1 MPCPLTPKKYEKLSI
16 FNFQLSTW
24 TMSYNEQLK
33 QLEQIVSEIESG
45 QLSIDQLAA
54 KVKTATK
61 LLADCR
67 KQLTQVESD
76 INKILKPEYLHSTC
90 RDTQL

>member
-1 MPCPLTPKKYEKLSI
+1 
-16 FNFQLSTW
+16 
-24 TMSYNEQLK
+24 MSYDEQLK

-61 LLADCR
+61 HLADCR
-67 KQLTQVESD
+67 KQLTKVETEVT
-76 INKILKPEYLHSTC
+76 KILKPQ
-90 RDTQL
+90 D

>member
-1 MPCPLTPKKYEKLSI
+1 
-16 FNFQLSTW
+16 
-24 TMSYNEQLK
+24 MSYNEQLK

-67 KQLTQVESD
+67 KQLTKVESEV
-76 INKILKPEYLHSTC
+76 NKILKPQEWKKGIKYAIFVDFSVE
-90 RDTQL
+90 

>member
-1 MPCPLTPKKYEKLSI
+1 MTYD
-16 FNFQLSTW
+16 
-24 TMSYNEQLK
+24 EQLK

-45 QLSIDQLAA
+45 QLSIDQLAT

-67 KQLTQVESD
+67 KQLTKVETEV
-76 INKILKPEYLHSTC
+76 NKILKPQE
-90 RDTQL
+90 

>member
-1 MPCPLTPKKYEKLSI
+1 
-16 FNFQLSTW
+16 
-24 TMSYNEQLK
+24 MSYDEQLK

-54 KVKTATK
+54 KVKIATK

-67 KQLTQVESD
+67 KQLTKVETEV
-76 INKILKPEYLHSTC
+76 NKILKPQE
-90 RDTQL
+90 

>member
-1 MPCPLTPKKYEKLSI
+1 
-16 FNFQLSTW
+16 
-24 TMSYNEQLK
+24 MSYDEQLK

-45 QLSIDQLAA
+45 ELSIDQLAA

-67 KQLTQVESD
+67 KQLPKVETEV
-76 INKILKPEYLHSTC
+76 NKILKPE
-90 RDTQL
+90 

>member
-1 MPCPLTPKKYEKLSI
+1 
-16 FNFQLSTW
+16 
-24 TMSYNEQLK
+24 MSYNEQLK

-45 QLSIDQLAA
+45 QLSIDQLVA

-67 KQLTQVESD
+67 KQLTKVETEV
-76 INKILKPEYLHSTC
+76 NKILKPE
-90 RDTQL
+90 

>member
-1 MPCPLTPKKYEKLSI
+1 
-16 FNFQLSTW
+16 
-24 TMSYNEQLK
+24 MSYDEQLK

-67 KQLTQVESD
+67 KQLTKVKTEVT
-76 INKILKPEYLHSTC
+76 KILKPQ
-90 RDTQL
+90 D

>member
-1 MPCPLTPKKYEKLSI
+1 MSVNPKKYEKLSI
-16 FNFQLSTW
+16 FNFNFQLSTW

-45 QLSIDQLAA
+45 QLSIDQLAE

-67 KQLTQVESD
+67 KQLTKVESD
-76 INKILKPEYLHSTC
+76 INKILKPQE
-90 RDTQL
+90 

>member
-1 MPCPLTPKKYEKLSI
+1 
-16 FNFQLSTW
+16 
-24 TMSYNEQLK
+24 MSYDEQLK

-61 LLADCR
+61 LLVDCR
-67 KQLTQVESD
+67 KQLTKVETEV
-76 INKILKPEYLHSTC
+76 NKILKPQE
-90 RDTQL
+90 

>member
-1 MPCPLTPKKYEKLSI
+1 
-16 FNFQLSTW
+16 
-24 TMSYNEQLK
+24 MSYDEQLK

-54 KVKTATK
+54 KVKTVTK

-67 KQLTQVESD
+67 KQLTKVETEV
-76 INKILKPEYLHSTC
+76 NKILKPE
-90 RDTQL
+90 

>member
-1 MPCPLTPKKYEKLSI
+1 
-16 FNFQLSTW
+16 
-24 TMSYNEQLK
+24 MSYNEQLK

-67 KQLTQVESD
+67 KQLTKVESD
-76 INKILKPEYLHSTC
+76 INKILDSTK
-90 RDTQL
+90 

>member
-1 MPCPLTPKKYEKLSI
+1 M
-16 FNFQLSTW
+16 F
-24 TMSYNEQLK
+24 YNEQLK

-45 QLSIDQLAA
+45 QLSIDQLAE

-67 KQLTQVESD
+67 KQLTKVESD
-76 INKILKPEYLHSTC
+76 INKILDSTK
-90 RDTQL
+90 

>member
-1 MPCPLTPKKYEKLSI
+1 
-16 FNFQLSTW
+16 
-24 TMSYNEQLK
+24 MSYDEQLK

-61 LLADCR
+61 LLSDCR
-67 KQLTQVESD
+67 KQLTKVETEVT
-76 INKILKPEYLHSTC
+76 KILKPE
-90 RDTQL
+90 

>member
-1 MPCPLTPKKYEKLSI
+1 
-16 FNFQLSTW
+16 
-24 TMSYNEQLK
+24 MSYDEQLK

-54 KVKTATK
+54 NVKTATK

-67 KQLTQVESD
+67 KQLTKVETEV
-76 INKILKPEYLHSTC
+76 NKILKPQE
-90 RDTQL
+90 

>member
-1 MPCPLTPKKYEKLSI
+1 
-16 FNFQLSTW
+16 
-24 TMSYNEQLK
+24 MSYNEQLK

-61 LLADCR
+61 LLSDCR
-67 KQLTQVESD
+67 KQLTKVESD
-76 INKILKPEYLHSTC
+76 INKILKPE
-90 RDTQL
+90 

>member
-1 MPCPLTPKKYEKLSI
+1 MPYPLTQKKYEKLLI
-16 FNFQLSTW
+16 FNFQLST
-24 TMSYNEQLK
+24 MSYDEQLK

-54 KVKTATK
+54 NVKTATK

-67 KQLTQVESD
+67 KQLTKVESD
-76 INKILKPEYLHSTC
+76 INKILKPQ
-90 RDTQL
+90 D